1 MNIRARGIALCD
13 LGLFEAEALRSAGA
27 VVVAGQDIVGL
38 FAETAPVVRSA
49 CVVLC
54 LGLEREKGPESG
66 GLVVEI
72 LLIGRYGMR

>member
-1 MNIRARGIALCD
+1 MNIRARGIALGD

-54 LGLEREKGPESG
+54 LGLERERPESG
-66 GLVVEI
+66 GSVVVI
-72 LLIGRYGMR
+72 LLIGRYEMR

>member
-1 MNIRARGIALCD
+1 MNIRARGIALGD

-54 LGLEREKGPESG
+54 LGLERERKARVGWISG
-66 GLVVEI
+66 
-72 LLIGRYGMR
+72 